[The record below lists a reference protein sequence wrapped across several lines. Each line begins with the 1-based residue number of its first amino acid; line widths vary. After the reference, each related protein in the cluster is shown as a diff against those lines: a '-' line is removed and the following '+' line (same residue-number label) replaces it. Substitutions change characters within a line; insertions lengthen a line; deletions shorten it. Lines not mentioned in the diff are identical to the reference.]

1 MSKEFILVTL
11 LLTLSLAWFAHSTP
25 AQNYLE
31 HCSGATIKESTKNV
45 VYFSKPSSQKFV
57 TIKGSTDE
65 IDYYSPSQP
74 SIQKLENIGESTD
87 EIDFSPSHP
96 SIQKLE
102 KSTDGIGY
110 SPSDCYYCGGYTPSQ
125 CSSLCYYKGYRYYA
139 CLTCYCYC
147 TNG

>member
-1 MSKEFILVTL
+1 MSKQFILVTL
-11 LLTLSLAWFAHSTP
+11 FLTLTLAWFAHSTP

-65 IDYYSPSQP
+65 IDYSPSQP
-74 SIQKLENIGESTD
+74 SIQKLEKVRESTD
-87 EIDFSPSHP
+87 EIEFSLSHP
-96 SIQKLE
+96 SIQKFK

-110 SPSDCYYCGGYTPSQ
+110 SPSECYYCGGSPRSE
-125 CSSLCYYKGYRYYA
+125 
-139 CLTCYCYC
+139 
-147 TNG
+147 